1 MKTRSFRVEEVVD
14 ASSATAG
21 LLANRDECAVASYL
35 LAKVT
40 RDLDSVEMVGLVRAV
55 RVESVYRGG
64 FWAEGHTISPVN
76 FFTAARELS
85 PSPSRTSS
93 AQGGWGICIIGE
105 RTSLA
110 PRERP
115 IRSFLSGQAR
125 RCFNV
130 RAGLTQYLL
139 QATKHPSFAAG
150 GPGWTCCSL
159 PNTS

>member
-1 MKTRSFRVEEVVD
+1 MLFRS
-14 ASSATAG
+14 
-21 LLANRDECAVASYL
+21 
-35 LAKVT
+35 
-40 RDLDSVEMVGLVRAV
+40 
-55 RVESVYRGG
+55 
-64 FWAEGHTISPVN
+64 HTISPVN
-76 FFTAARELS
+76 FFAAARELS

-159 PNTS
+159 PNTPLKFFLHAQVCFFPICFRIFENGAQMELELTCSQNPSRPGA